1 MDKRNTALIIPSLNP
16 DARLVDYVD
25 ALRAE
30 GFETI
35 ILVDDGSRADCK
47 PIFAELSGKGCDLL
61 VHAVN
66 MGKGRAL
73 KDALNHY
80 LNHYADRYSGVITA
94 DSDGQHLVKDVVR
107 LDAAVAADGEALT
120 LGVRDFDDP
129 SVPFKSRNG
138 NKITRA
144 VMKLLIGGSISDTQT
159 GLRGIPNALCARYLT
174 LTGERFEYETT
185 MLIETLKQGIPI
197 REIVI
202 DTVYINDNRE
212 THFNPIRDSIAI
224 YRLIFATFFK
234 YALSSVASFLVDYG
248 LFCLLVALLAGV
260 GQAKRIWIAT
270 AVARVLSSLFNY
282 AVNRGVVFKSKGSVK
297 GTMARYYALV
307 VAQLCCSAA
316 LVLLAT
322 RALGWPETAVKPVVD
337 VLLFLVSFQIQRR
350 FVFKA

>member
-1 MDKRNTALIIPSLNP
+1 MKRNSVLIIPSLNP
-16 DARLVDYVD
+16 DEKLIDYVD
-25 ALRAE
+25 ALLSE
-30 GFETI
+30 GFERI
-35 ILVDDGSRADCK
+35 ILVDDGSREDLK
-47 PIFAELSGKGCDLL
+47 PIFTTLERRGCDLL
-61 VHAVN
+61 VHARN

-80 LNHYADRYSGVITA
+80 LNRYANECLGVITA
-94 DSDGQHLVKDVVR
+94 DSDGQHLVKDVIR
-107 LDAAVAADGEALT
+107 LDDAMGEGGDALL

-159 GLRGIPNALCARYLT
+159 GLRGIPNRLCYEYLT
-174 LTGERFEYETT
+174 LEGERFEYETT
-185 MLIETLKQGIPI
+185 MLIETLKKEIPI

-224 YRLIFATFFK
+224 YRLILSTFMK
-234 YALSSVASFLVDYG
+234 YAFSSIASFLVDYG

-260 GQAKRIWIAT
+260 PQARRIWIGT
-270 AVARVLSSLFNY
+270 VVARVLSSLFNY
-282 AVNRGVVFKSKGSVK
+282 AVNRSVVFKSEGSVRR
-297 GTMARYYALV
+297 TMMRYYGLV
-307 VAQLCCSAA
+307 VAQMCCSAA

-322 RALGWPETAVKPVVD
+322 KALGWPETGVKPIVD

-350 FVFKA
+350 FVFK